1 MSWRS
6 SITTRSTTCPPTTG
20 AGCRRKQRLYLEEW
34 VHLVDELHSGLTDS
48 DARVL
53 VHAAIGAIQ
62 SALFHASGLP
72 DDRLRAL
79 LTTAAESIL
88 GCASAS

>member
-1 MSWRS
+1 MSYETILFTVDR
-6 SITTRSTTCPPTTG
+6 G
-20 AGCRRKQRLYLEEW
+20 VARLTLNRPEKLNSFNTQMHEEVRHALEN
-34 VHLVDELHSGLTDS
+34 LNRS

-88 GCASAS
+88 GCATAS